1 MPPTARRSTST
12 TARSIATS
20 SACAASSVRSTANSS
35 RSKRSMA
42 SDTDT
47 ATPEPRGS
55 HLGSFTTTLKRLL
68 PRFRRRVSRAA
79 ARAESPSL
87 LRRRRSQSRRYSPLT
102 RRILLLNI
110 VPVALLA
117 LGAVYLSD
125 YEDELIDTELAS
137 LLVQGEMVAAGI
149 GEIAVI
155 GGETTVNRMDA
166 DAARQLL
173 TRLVRPTGVRARLF
187 SETGELLGDSAVLSE
202 AGRIHVAQ
210 LPPLEMPAEPAEERF
225 GEGVA
230 DWIARQLSRAD
241 RFPAYLERTLPT
253 ARDFPEAQSA
263 LRGFNASAVRVTSDG
278 KLLLSAAVP
287 VQRYKQVMGAL
298 LLTRDN
304 RAIAASLRE
313 VRYDMLTIAVA
324 ALGITILL
332 SLYLAGTI
340 TQPIVRLARAAD
352 EVRLARDTRPEIPD
366 LGRRGDEIGDLN
378 DALRSM
384 TDALWQRL
392 NAIESF
398 AADVAHELKNPLTSL
413 RSAIEVAVRP
423 DLEPERR
430 EKLMAIVMD
439 DINRLNRLISDI
451 SDASRLDAELMRG
464 EVKPV
469 DLKSLLD
476 DMVHHY
482 AMSVAS
488 KAGVEVELRVSANPP
503 YAAHGHDG
511 RYGQVVR
518 NVIDNALSFSP
529 RGSKMVIELTRE
541 PRNGPFAITID
552 DEGPGIPQ
560 DNLESIDRRFYSE
573 RPAEHFGQ
581 NSGLGL
587 SICRQIIE
595 TYGGTIAA
603 SNRRSAPHGSQEGRV
618 IGARFT
624 LRIPASDQA

>member
-1 MPPTARRSTST
+1 MPPTARRSTSMIAPST
-12 TARSIATS
+12 ATS
-20 SACAASSVRSTANSS
+20 SACAASSVRSTANSN

-47 ATPEPRGS
+47 ETPEPRGS

-137 LLVQGEMVAAGI
+137 LLVQGEMVSAGI

-155 GGETTVNRMDA
+155 GGETTVNRLDA

-187 SETGELLGDSAVLSE
+187 SETGELLGDSALLSE

-210 LPPLEMPAEPAEERF
+210 LPPLEMPIEAPPARRRMGEEI
-225 GEGVA
+225 G
-230 DWIARQLSRAD
+230 DWITRQLSRTNHY
-241 RFPAYLERTLPT
+241 PQYIERPVPT
-253 ARDFPEAQSA
+253 VRDFPEGASA
-263 LRGFNASAVRVTSDG
+263 LRGFNASAVRVMPDG
-278 KLLLSAAVP
+278 RLLLSVAVP
-287 VQRYKQVMGAL
+287 VLRYKQVLGAL
-298 LLTRDN
+298 ILTRDN
-304 RAIAASLRE
+304 RAISASLRE
-313 VRYDMLTIAVA
+313 VRYDMLTIAVC
-324 ALGITILL
+324 ALGITVLL

-352 EVRLARDTRPEIPD
+352 EVRLARENRPEIPD
-366 LGRRGDEIGDLN
+366 LGKRGDEIGDLN

-413 RSAIEVAVRP
+413 RSAIEVAARP
-423 DLEPERR
+423 NLDAERR
-430 EKLMAIVMD
+430 DKLMAIVID

-482 AMSVAS
+482 AMSAAS
-488 KAGVEVELRVSANPP
+488 KAGVEVELRISANPP
-503 YAAHGHDG
+503 FAAHGHDG

-529 RGSKMVIELTRE
+529 RDTRLVIELTRE
-541 PRNGPFAITID
+541 ARNGPFVITID
-552 DEGPGIPQ
+552 DEGPGIPE
-560 DNLESIDRRFYSE
+560 DNLESIFRRFYSE
-573 RPAEHFGQ
+573 RPAEHFGR

-587 SICRQIIE
+587 SICRQIME
-595 TYGGTIAA
+595 TYGGTITA
-603 SNRRSAPHGSQEGRV
+603 SNRRSAAPHGSQEGRV

-624 LRIPASDQA
+624 LRIPAS